1 MWFCHFNF
9 LMVPFEAQK
18 FLMLMKFDLSFLFL
32 SLVLL
37 DICRKPLT
45 NRKAQRFTPMMISK
59 NFIVLALTVRP
70 LIHFE
75 LNFIYGVV

>member
-1 MWFCHFNF
+1 
-9 LMVPFEAQK
+9 MVPFEAQK

-45 NRKAQRFTPMMISK
+45 NLKAQRFTPMMISK
-59 NFIVLALTVRP
+59 NFILLALTVRP